1 MLLVSFV
8 FAADLIAEVG
18 DPVPLGVGGNWARV
32 LPAASGWSFFWA
44 AGGDY
49 NYLPMSDDLEVVD
62 RDRVLL
68 TGRTNL
74 VDHAIT
80 PCPDGTLLHAASGNL
95 DQPNDSAWAFRYTS
109 DLDRVD
115 EGTIEERRTDVAHN
129 DPPIV
134 CGGEGRDLVGFDYGE
149 IRWLAGDLGVTEAAL
164 SDAPQLQGASFRW
177 EDDTLVVYSI
187 NYQGPLSVRR
197 YAEDLTPLDHVDI
210 ELAEP
215 GDYVWWPQANLKIG
229 QYELVAYMTRG
240 LDESWSADTGNV
252 WVVVLEDGAIVQ
264 KLPVTSLSPGDGAM
278 RPGLARKD
286 DRVLVSYDVNLVPTI
301 SPLTL
306 DLGGVEFEDTGVE
319 AKGAGCGGCAGEGGA
334 AALWLAPGWPGLRRR
349 SRIDR
354 GSSPRRG
361 RNGVAAIV
369 P

>member
-1 MLLVSFV
+1 MLLFSFAL
-8 FAADLIAEVG
+8 AADLVAEVG

-32 LPAASGWSFFWA
+32 LPAEEGWSFFWA
-44 AGGDY
+44 AGGDF

-68 TGRTNL
+68 TGRTDL
-74 VDHAIT
+74 VDHAIAR
-80 PCPDGTLLHAASGNL
+80 CPDGTLLHAASGNL
-95 DQPNDSAWAFRYTS
+95 DQPNDSAWAFRYAE
-109 DLDRVD
+109 DLARLD
-115 EGTIEERRTDVAHN
+115 EGTIEERRADVAHN
-129 DPPIV
+129 DLPIA

-149 IRWLAGDLGVTEAAL
+149 VRWLAADLGVTEAEL

-177 EDDTLVVYSI
+177 EDDELVVYSI
-187 NYQGPLSVRR
+187 DYQGPLSVRR
-197 YAEDLTPLDHVDI
+197 YAADLSPLGHVDL

-264 KLPVTSLSPGDGAM
+264 KLPVTTLAPGNGAM

-286 DRVLVSYDVNLVPTI
+286 DRVLVSYDVDLVPTV

-306 DLGGVEFEDTGVE
+306 SLDGVEIEDTGV
-319 AKGAGCGGCAGEGGA
+319 KGTGQGCGGCGGGGGA
-334 AALWLAPGWPGLRRR
+334 AALLLGPGCLGRRR
-349 SRIDR
+349 R
-354 GSSPRRG
+354 RRG
-361 RNGVAAIV
+361 
-369 P
+369 

>member
-1 MLLVSFV
+1 MLLLSCAL
-8 FAADLIAEVG
+8 AADLVTDVG
-18 DPVPLGVGGNWARV
+18 APVPLAPGGNWARV
-32 LPAASGWSFFWA
+32 LPADEGWDFFWA

-49 NYLPMSDDLEVVD
+49 NHLPMSDELVVVD
-62 RDRVLL
+62 QGRVPL

-74 VDHAIT
+74 VDHAIVR
-80 PCPDGTLLHAASGNL
+80 CPDGTLLHAASGNL
-95 DQPNDSAWAFRYTS
+95 DQFNDSAWAFRYAS
-109 DLDRVD
+109 DLGRTD
-115 EGTIEERRTDVAHN
+115 EGTIEERRADVAHN
-129 DPPIV
+129 DLPLA

-149 IRWLAGDLGVTEAAL
+149 IRWLGADLGVTEDAL

-177 EDDTLVVYSI
+177 DGDELVVYSI

-197 YAEDLTPLDHVDI
+197 YASDLTPLGHVDL

-264 KLPVTSLSPGDGAM
+264 KLPVTTLPPGNGAM

-286 DRVLVSYDVNLVPTI
+286 DRVIVSYDVNLVPTV

-306 DLGGVEFEDTGVE
+306 DLGDVAFEDTGD
-319 AKGAGCGGCAGEGGA
+319 GTGGGGCGCGGEGGGA
-334 AALWLAPGWPGLRRR
+334 ALLLLPGLWTRRR
-349 SRIDR
+349 LSRLRDDV
-354 GSSPRRG
+354 SKPT
-361 RNGVAAIV
+361 
-369 P
+369 PKT